1 MYIYSIY
8 IIQSLTKKK
17 RKQKQH
23 TVIHNKSL
31 WSATLR
37 IETHQV
43 LSVEGDLIP
52 PGGDKLIVAVE
63 DPAVH
68 ILVSPRIE
76 EGFKPTQPEGK
87 GNISL

>member
-1 MYIYSIY
+1 M
-8 IIQSLTKKK
+8 
-17 RKQKQH
+17 
-23 TVIHNKSL
+23 
-31 WSATLR
+31 LR
-37 IETHQV
+37 CETHQV
-43 LSVEGDLIP
+43 LSIEGDLIP

-63 DPAVH
+63 DAAIH